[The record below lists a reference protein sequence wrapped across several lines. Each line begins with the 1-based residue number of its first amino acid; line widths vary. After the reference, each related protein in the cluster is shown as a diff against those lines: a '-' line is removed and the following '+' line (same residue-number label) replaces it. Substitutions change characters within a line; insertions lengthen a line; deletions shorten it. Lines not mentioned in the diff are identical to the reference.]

1 MQLHTAIYVRQS
13 VERAD
18 SVSLETQA
26 ALCRQDLAPEESA
39 EVYSDCGFSGKNTE
53 RPALRALLAAVRA
66 DAVRRVLV
74 YKLDRISRNL
84 ADFTQLLQL
93 FSAHHVIFES
103 HTERFETASPMGQ
116 AMQSLLMVFAQLER
130 ETISGRVRDAVFAR
144 ARAGF
149 DTGGTAPFGFR
160 RTPCML
166 LGRRTH
172 MLTADENAATV
183 QDGFSS
189 YLRAEGSLNAVCAE
203 WNARGIRTARG
214 GEWSANTLCRL
225 LRNPVYVQA
234 DARVYAYLSEKGAE
248 LCVPEQLPA
257 CRGVYLYTDRRQNRS
272 RFTDLH
278 GSFAVCAP
286 HTGLIPAELWLACQ
300 KKLEAS
306 RQKRTA
312 GKGRRS
318 FLSGLI
324 FCGNCGS
331 AMTVVH
337 GRHADYLQCSGK
349 KHGKC
354 SGAGAVWRVRQA
366 EELVGKI
373 MIARLEHC
381 RHGQTLRQEIRPE
394 AAARQELSALTL
406 RREQLL
412 QQMMTAP
419 EAAIPLLTDAAARIE
434 VRCRQLTAP
443 ARLKRMEIML
453 PDWQESDAETRRT
466 VAGIFLQCVTAE
478 GEQLH
483 AFLK

>member
-1 MQLHTAIYVRQS
+1 MQHTAIYVRQS

-26 ALCRQDLAPEESA
+26 QLCRQDIAPEEIV
-39 EVYSDCGFSGKNTE
+39 EVYSDRGFSGKNTE

-66 DAVRRVLV
+66 DTVRRVLV

-84 ADFTQLLQL
+84 SDFTKLLEI
-93 FSAHHVIFES
+93 FAAHHVTFES
-103 HTERFETASPMGQ
+103 HTERFETGSPMGQ

-149 DTGGTAPFGFR
+149 DTGGAAPFGFS

-166 LGRRTH
+166 HGRRTH
-172 MLTADENAATV
+172 MLIPDANAAAV
-183 QDGFSS
+183 LDGFSA
-189 YLRAEGSLNAVCAE
+189 YLRADGSLTTVCAA
-203 WNARGIRTARG
+203 WNAQGIRTARG
-214 GEWSANTLCRL
+214 GPWYANTLCRV

-234 DARVYAYLSEKGAE
+234 DARVYAYLSAQGAE
-248 LCVPEQLPA
+248 ICAPEPLPER
-257 CRGVYLYTDRRQNRS
+257 RGVYLYTDRRCNQS

-278 GSFAVCAP
+278 GSCAVCAP

-300 KKLEAS
+300 KKLETS

-318 FLSGLI
+318 FLSGLV

-331 AMTVVH
+331 AMTVVQ

-349 KHGKC
+349 KRGKC
-354 SGAGAVWRVRQA
+354 AGAGAVWRVSQA
-366 EELVGKI
+366 EALVGAVLS
-373 MIARLEHC
+373 ARLEQFRC
-381 RHGQTLRQEIRPE
+381 GRILLQETQPD
-394 AAARQELSALTL
+394 AAVVQELSALTL

-419 EAAIPLLTDAAARIE
+419 EAAIPLMTDAAARIE
-434 VRCRQLTAP
+434 ARCRQLTETVHPQRRAI
-443 ARLKRMEIML
+443 AV
-453 PDWQESDAETRRT
+453 PDWQESDAEMRRT
-466 VAGIFLQCVTAE
+466 IAGILLRCVTAK

-483 AFLK
+483 AFLN

>member
-1 MQLHTAIYVRQS
+1 MQHTAIYVRQS

-26 ALCRQDLAPEESA
+26 ELCRKDLAPEEPV
-39 EVYSDCGFSGKNTE
+39 EIYSDCGFSGKNTE
-53 RPALRALLAAVRA
+53 RPALRAMLAAVRA

-84 ADFTQLLQL
+84 SDFTQLLQI
-93 FSAHHVIFES
+93 FAEHHVIFES
-103 HTERFETASPMGQ
+103 HTERFETGSPMGQ

-149 DTGGTAPFGFR
+149 DTGGAAPFGFR
-160 RTPCML
+160 KTPCEL
-166 LGRRTH
+166 LGRRTQ
-172 MLTADENAATV
+172 MLIPDENASAV
-183 QDGFSS
+183 MEGFSA
-189 YLRAEGSLNAVCAE
+189 YLRANGSLTSVCTD
-203 WNARGIRTARG
+203 WNAQGIRTVRG
-214 GEWSANTLCRL
+214 GMWSANTLCRV

-234 DARVYAYLSEKGAE
+234 DARVYAYLSAQGAE
-248 LCVPEQLPA
+248 LCVPEQLPE

-286 HTGLIPAELWLACQ
+286 HTGLVPAELWLACQ
-300 KKLEAS
+300 QKLEAS
-306 RQKRTA
+306 RRKRTA

-331 AMTVVH
+331 AMTVVR
-337 GRHADYLQCSGK
+337 GRHADYLQCSGR
-349 KHGKC
+349 KHGRC
-354 SGAGAVWRVRQA
+354 CGAGAVWRVQQA
-366 EELVGKI
+366 EALVGAAI
-373 MIARLEHC
+373 SACLE
-381 RHGQTLRQEIRPE
+381 RYRSGQIPVRDMQPE
-394 AAARQELSALTL
+394 PSAVQELSALTL

-412 QQMMTAP
+412 QQIMTAP
-419 EAAIPLLTDAAARIE
+419 AEAIPVLTDAAARIE
-434 VRCRQLTAP
+434 MRCRRLTAAVRP
-443 ARLKRMEIML
+443 RHSAVKVPE
-453 PDWQESDAETRRT
+453 WQACDTETCRT
-466 VAGIFLQCVTAE
+466 IAGIILHCVIVN

-483 AFLK
+483 AFLN